1 MLQSQRRNSACQ
13 SVANMCVLTHFK
25 DGPACSL
32 FRDFKHIPSSEREP
46 YPWLYY
52 GDGDAPT
59 VLNRRKITNRYS
71 LNPNSEV
78 KHNLNIH
85 HY

>member
-1 MLQSQRRNSACQ
+1 
-13 SVANMCVLTHFK
+13 MCVLTHFK